1 MNICK
6 KGRRLEIASKRRFL
20 FLEIISDIALSFPV
34 KVHVRER
41 FRALFVINSGTSC
54 RSVARRENLSWHDV
68 DIFFSDLEVIGDFPH
83 CVNNGRCLLL

>member
-34 KVHVRER
+34 KVHVREH
-41 FRALFVINSGTSC
+41 FRALFVINSGTSR

-68 DIFFSDLEVIGDFPH
+68 DIFFSDRELQTWK
-83 CVNNGRCLLL
+83 